1 MIKPLVILFNTFF
14 VFLFSFFFGD
24 SPVSITGIF
33 PKNVKS
39 GTEFTA
45 ELKIS
50 KIGVSGFSKLQIEVP
65 LGFTIK
71 EQDSKGGSFSF
82 ANNIGKIIWT
92 ASPNEPEFTV
102 KFTLIT
108 DATVVGV
115 KTIASKYSYV
125 NNNNVKEFVEM
136 VPAEIIIGGEAVNAE
151 TTSIVQATQSVTAVN
166 TTSVNEVGAKFTND
180 GSLSEPSSS
189 VSCIRTITKGVTGN
203 QFNVQV
209 NIKKPGIKG
218 FAKFQEILPAGF
230 TMKSIAT
237 NGSSFSIADGKGKF
251 VWVSLPIEDNLLIS
265 YTLEGGPSSNITV
278 SLDGEFSYLE
288 HDQTKKIKLTM
299 DVLPQVNEAVA
310 ANAVADNLQKK
321 NEIKENAQK
330 TEIAAGNTTQNKT
343 LIEDKTLPNTTEPA
357 ASIEKKNGN
366 IAYHIQIG
374 AFSNAIE
381 STILAKK
388 FNLSVSITSEMTE
401 GYHKFMVGTFSEYK
415 EARNDRET
423 IKEKGCRSAFV
434 VAYNGTKRITVQE
447 ALMITNQK
455 WFK

>member
-1 MIKPLVILFNTFF
+1 MIKPLVILFNTFA

-24 SPVSITGIF
+24 SPVSITGFF
-33 PKNVKS
+33 PKNVKP

-50 KIGVSGFSKLQIEVP
+50 KVGVSGFSKLQIEVP

-82 ANNIGKIIWT
+82 ANSIGKIIWT

-102 KFTLIT
+102 KFTIIT
-108 DATVVGV
+108 DASVAGA
-115 KTIASKYSYV
+115 KTIASKFSYV
-125 NNNNVKEFVEM
+125 NNNVKEVVEM
-136 VPAEIIIGGEAVNAE
+136 APAEIIIGGEVVNVE
-151 TTSIVQATQSVTAVN
+151 TTSTAQVTQSVTAVN
-166 TTSVNEVGAKFTND
+166 TNTVNEVGTKFTTD
-180 GSLSEPSSS
+180 GSLSEPPSS
-189 VSCIRTITKGVTGN
+189 VSCIRTITKGANGN

-251 VWVSLPIEDNLLIS
+251 VWVSLPPEDNLLIS
-265 YTLEGGPSSNITV
+265 YILEKGPNGVSTA

-288 HDQTKKIKLTM
+288 HDQTKKIKLTI
-299 DVLPQVNEAVA
+299 DALPEVNVTVATNAVVDNLPKVNET
-310 ANAVADNLQKK
+310 
-321 NEIKENAQK
+321 KENTQK
-330 TEIAAGNTTQNKT
+330 TEIAVENTTQNSTVIENKT
-343 LIEDKTLPNTTEPA
+343 QPNTTEPT
-357 ASIEKKNGN
+357 ASIEKKSGN
-366 IAYHIQIG
+366 IAYHVQIG
-374 AFSNAIE
+374 AFSKAIE
-381 STILAKK
+381 STVLAKK
-388 FNLSVSITSEMTE
+388 FNLNVSITSEMAE
-401 GYHKFMVGTFSEYK
+401 GYHKFMVGTFNEYK

-434 VAYNGTKRITVQE
+434 VAYNGAKRITVQE